1 MKNISL
7 YDDES
12 YLKSRKNVIFKKS
25 ELKKFNK
32 DARELNKNRDGDQ
45 TIYYFKKA

>member
-1 MKNISL
+1 MKDIAL

-12 YLKSRKNVIFKKS
+12 YLKSTKNIIFKKS
-25 ELKKFNK
+25 ELKKFDK
-32 DARELNKNRDGDQ
+32 DARELNKKKDGDQ